1 MSMMPPTTAGLP
13 AALLRCP
20 QCLGDAGLE
29 AAGEGWRCSRC
40 TTAYPR
46 LGGVPWLLPAP
57 EVRRVEWRQRFRLL
71 ERELEAG
78 REAIGERL
86 GAGGLLAATRARL
99 EHLAAAQAAQVREL
113 RVLLAPLEPEASL
126 ARLETLLALRTRTPL
141 TQDLNSYYVN
151 VHRDWAWGEAENAA
165 ALQLATDL
173 LGDASPR
180 RLLLPGCGA
189 GRLAFD
195 LHHALSPDL
204 TLGLDLN
211 PLLAWTA
218 FRVAGGGEVALHE
231 FPVAPRSAG
240 DVAVARCLRAP
251 HAARAGLEFVVGDA
265 MRAPLRAGA
274 FDAVLTP
281 WFVDIVPQAFAPLAA
296 QVASMLRPGGT
307 WANFGSLSFNQR
319 DPATWHA
326 PDEIAAI
333 LEGTGFEVQRAIDRE
348 LPYLQSPASR
358 HGRIE
363 TVFGFAARL
372 RRAAPEPA
380 PLDNL
385 PEWLGDAARPV
396 PLLPHFQTQALA
408 NRVVAF
414 TLALIDGR
422 RSTAQIAAHLVE
434 QKLLLPGEAEAAV
447 RSFLVA
453 LYEES
458 QRRARF

>member
-1 MSMMPPTTAGLP
+1 MSTSSPTAAGPPL
-13 AALLRCP
+13 ALLRCP
-20 QCLGDAGLE
+20 QCLGDAALDP
-29 AAGEGWRCSRC
+29 AADGWRCTRC
-40 TTAYPR
+40 DTAYPR
-46 LGGVPWLLPAP
+46 LGGLAWLLPAP
-57 EVRRVEWRQRFRLL
+57 EARRVEWRQRFRLL
-71 ERELEAG
+71 ERELEAA
-78 REAIGERL
+78 RAAIGERL
-86 GAGGLLAATRARL
+86 DAGGLLAATRARL
-99 EHLAAAQAAQVREL
+99 ERLRAAQAAQVEEL
-113 RVLLAPLEPEASL
+113 RELLAPLEPEASI

-151 VHRDWAWGEAENAA
+151 VHRDWAWGERENAA

-173 LGDASPR
+173 LAGAPAR
-180 RLLLPGCGA
+180 RVLVPGCGA

-195 LHHALSPDL
+195 LHHALRPEL

-211 PLLAWTA
+211 PMLAWIA
-218 FRVAGGGEVALHE
+218 ARVAGGGEVALHE
-231 FPVAPRSAG
+231 FPVAPRCGS
-240 DVAVARCLRAP
+240 DVAVARRLRAP
-251 HAARAGLEFVVGDA
+251 HAASAGLEFAIGDA
-265 MRAPLRAGA
+265 LRAPLRPGS

-281 WFVDIVPQAFAPLAA
+281 WFVDIVPHAFAPLVA
-296 QVASMLRPGGT
+296 QVAAMLRAGGT

-319 DPATWHA
+319 DPASWHG
-326 PDEIAAI
+326 PDEIVAI
-333 LEGTGFEVQRAIDRE
+333 LEGAGFEVLQTLDRQ

-372 RRAAPEPA
+372 RRTAAEPP

-385 PEWLGDAARPV
+385 PDWLGDAARPV

-408 NRVVAF
+408 NRVVAYTF
-414 TLALIDGR
+414 ALIDGR
-422 RSTAQIAAHLVE
+422 RSTEQIAAHLVG